1 MKKTDSTQINTD
13 KKDATDKKD
22 CRGKPGNDTKNNLRK
37 SADKK
42 SVRSRENPR
51 SSAVNVAN
59 KAFNKIL
66 LKIIIILVLAF
77 ALVCAGFFAFKKF
90 SKITTEK
97 RVMQAKYELQKSV
110 EMTTVKSRYS
120 DIISIK
126 KTRIA
131 GLAKSFS
138 IVKYD
143 GILRAGI
150 ADLSDTDIKVSS
162 GGKKVG
168 IILPECEILG
178 NDISDIEVFD
188 EDRSI
193 FVSVSMK
200 EVVDEVNLSRKSSA
214 EKLVQSGI
222 LDDAHEQAVLIVE
235 NIFKAAGFSD
245 VEVH

>member
-1 MKKTDSTQINTD
+1 MKKENE
-13 KKDATDKKD
+13 
-22 CRGKPGNDTKNNLRK
+22 TKNPKNPRK
-37 SADKK
+37 SAKNL
-42 SVRSRENPR
+42 RP
-51 SSAVNVAN
+51 SALNLAT
-59 KAFNKIL
+59 
-66 LKIIIILVLAF
+66 KIIIILVLAL

-97 RVMQAKYELQKSV
+97 RVMQAKYELQRSA

-150 ADLSDTDIKVSS
+150 ADLSNADIKVSS
-162 GGKKVG
+162 DGKKVG